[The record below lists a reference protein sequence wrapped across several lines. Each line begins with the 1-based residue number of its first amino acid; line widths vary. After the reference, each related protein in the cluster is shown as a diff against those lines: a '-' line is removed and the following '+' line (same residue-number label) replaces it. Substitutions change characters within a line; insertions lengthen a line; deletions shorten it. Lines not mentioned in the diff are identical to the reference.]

1 MKGLLQKIGSIFR
14 LTDTH
19 YAFFVFFVGIL
30 LYTLTLRGV
39 FGNPPGQSIKN
50 HLDQATKP
58 FELSPERDRYVLIL
72 SLAENKSFA
81 LSKVLA
87 DSAYPDDG
95 YYKGR
100 IYIFFAPGISLLA
113 LPFYLLGK
121 AFHMAQVSSYFSI
134 SLVASTTLVLLFKI
148 ARNVFNMPIWA
159 SLAAP
164 LIFAFGSTSWSYAI
178 TLYQHHVTTF
188 FIIASF
194 YAVWK
199 FKQNTKYSWLWA
211 TFVWINYAL
220 AIGIDYPNAVLMLPV
235 MVYFFFSALQ
245 IKQNYRS
252 VVFSLKKGFLLT
264 IIPFVMINGLHGYYN
279 QVNFGS
285 WKSLSSSL
293 TDYKDIVEGNL
304 LKQKNGQK
312 QIQEIQNSKQP
323 VSFFK
328 EENITHGL
336 YILLFSDE
344 RGIFYYSPIFL
355 LAILGIFHTIKR
367 NTMETSILLASV
379 LVNVFLYSSFGD
391 PWGGWAFGAR
401 YLIPSMAILSLF
413 ISLWLTKHG
422 NALSTKLLAFI
433 LFIYSASVSLL
444 GALTTNALPPKVEA
458 DPLKIPHTFFWNIR
472 FLQNGASGSFLY
484 NAYFSRH
491 ISLIDFYIIL
501 YEIILALAVVTFFV
515 LPSKKTYEH
524 NTTD

>member
-1 MKGLLQKIGSIFR
+1 MKLLWQKIAHFSRF
-14 LTDTH
+14 TDTH
-19 YAFFVFFVGIL
+19 YAFFVFLVGII

-39 FGNPPGQSIKN
+39 YGNPPGGSIKN
-50 HLDQATKP
+50 NLDQATKP

-87 DSAYPDDG
+87 NAAYPDDG
-95 YYKGR
+95 YYQGR

-121 AFHMAQVSSYFSI
+121 MFHLAQVASYFAI
-134 SLVASTTLVLLFKI
+134 ALFASATLVFLFKI
-148 ARNVFNMPIWA
+148 ARNICKMPVGSA
-159 SLAAP
+159 LAAP
-164 LIFAFGSTSWSYAI
+164 LIFAFGSSSWSYAI

-199 FKQNTKYSWLWA
+199 FKQNKKCSWLWGV
-211 TFVWINYAL
+211 FVWTNYAL
-220 AIGIDYPNAVLMLPV
+220 AILVDYPNAILMLPV
-235 MVYFFFSALQ
+235 MIYFFFTSLQ
-245 IKQNYRS
+245 LIQNYKAIT
-252 VVFSLKKGFLLT
+252 FSLRKGFILT
-264 IIPFVMINGLHGYYN
+264 IIPFIMITCLHGYYN

-293 TDYKDIVEGNL
+293 TDYKDIVEHNL
-304 LKQKNGQK
+304 LTKKNGQQ
-312 QIQEIQNSKQP
+312 QIKAIQDSKQP

-328 EENITHGL
+328 EENVTNGL

-344 RGIFYYSPIFL
+344 RGIFYYSPIFI
-355 LAILGIFHTIKR
+355 LALLGIFSALKHP
-367 NTMETSILLASV
+367 TMEMSILVASIA
-379 LVNVFLYSSFGD
+379 VNIFLYSSFGD

-401 YLIPSMAILSLF
+401 YLIPAMAILSLF
-413 ISLWLTKHG
+413 VALWLSKYG
-422 NALSTKLLAFI
+422 NVLYIKLTAFI
-433 LFIYSASVSLL
+433 LFIYSAAVALL

-458 DPLKIPHTFFWNIR
+458 APLKIPDTYTWNMR
-472 FLQNGASGSFLY
+472 FLQNGASSSFMY
-484 NAYFSRH
+484 NTFFSSH

-501 YEIILALAVVTFFV
+501 YEIILALAVIIFFV
-515 LPSKKTYEH
+515 MPAVKNYEH
-524 NTTD
+524 NSTN